1 MPSRYCIARASI
13 YAVAMKVLVIMDPI
27 AKVNVDAD
35 TTFGF
40 LLAAQDRQHH
50 VWYCEQ
56 HDLYVARDGR
66 GAVRARRI
74 EVRHQP
80 TDFFTLGEPED
91 LPLDHFQTVWMR
103 KDPPVDRAYLHATY
117 VLDLTDALVLNRPSG
132 IRDANEKFYALN
144 FAPHTPETLVT
155 RDAARIKGWLAS
167 RKEPLIVKPV
177 DGHGGFGIFMLSP
190 GDRNVGSILEV
201 LTEDGARWV
210 MAQEYLPKAREGD
223 KRIILI
229 DGEPYG
235 AILRVP
241 QGDDH
246 RGNIHVGGTV
256 QAVELTAHDRKICAD
271 LGPRLRKDGLFF
283 VGIDVIGDKLTEVN
297 VTSPTGIREIEALG
311 GEAVGQRF
319 VEWVEGRVD
328 QYA

>member
-1 MPSRYCIARASI
+1 MQ
-13 YAVAMKVLVIMDPI
+13 VLVVMDPI
-27 AKVNVDAD
+27 AKVDVDKD

-40 LLAAQDRQHH
+40 LLAAQDRKHT
-50 VWYCEQ
+50 VWYCQ
-56 HDLYVARDGR
+56 QSDLYIGRDGR
-66 GAVRARRI
+66 GAVRARPI
-74 EVRHQP
+74 AVRHQA
-80 TDFFTLGEPED
+80 TDFFTLGEAED
-91 LPLDHFQTVWMR
+91 RALDQFDTVWMR

-144 FAPHTPETLVT
+144 FPEHTPETLVT
-155 RDAARIKGWLAS
+155 RDAARIKTWLAE
-167 RKEPLIVKPV
+167 RTAPLIVKPV
-177 DGHGGFGIFMLSP
+177 DGHGGYGIFMLTP

-210 MAQEYLPKAREGD
+210 MAQDYLPAAREGD
-223 KRIILI
+223 KRIVLV
-229 DGEPYG
+229 DGEPLG

-241 QGDDH
+241 KGDDH

-256 QAVELTAHDRKICAD
+256 VPTTLTAADRAICAAV
-271 LGPRLRKDGLFF
+271 GPRLRQDGLSF

-311 GEAVGQRF
+311 GEAVGHRF
-319 VEWVEGRVD
+319 VEWVEGQISRG
-328 QYA
+328 A